1 MDEASGELGG
11 NEPGAPDT
19 WNFSIG
25 VAMRWEEAFFLTS
38 TPRTRKI
45 AMRSAMMFSPDRGGV
60 LDVFL
65 RLVRSALGGMQGPG
79 TQYVSWIHEADF
91 VRAIDVL
98 IAQEDFSGIVNLA
111 SPNPLPNRD
120 FMRALRDAWGIRI
133 GLPIP
138 RWTLEIGAF
147 ALQTESE
154 LVLKSRRV
162 VPGRLLA
169 CGFQFQFRSGQPL
182 PTNWWPGGVAALLL
196 TKSSSY
202 CGSTE
207 NRQALG

>member
-45 AMRSAMMFSPDRGGV
+45 AMRSAMTFSPDRGGV